1 MTAPDDLPLAA
12 QQPNPGAPFPTA
24 QQPNLLYVLSQH
36 LASHTRDVQLQGQQ
50 HAQSTGLPAVSAG
63 LAQLTTGG
71 ILAAY
76 GGMAGLIHAAPGS
89 VSATNS
95 PSLAH
100 NNAAALFSIP
110 QLCLNNS
117 PHALGQ
123 HAAAGPPPGA
133 AAFGPVHVAAG
144 MMGQQLAGS
153 SLQPAAGMPAASGVV
168 GTSGQHSFLMGGGTS
183 TFGRG
188 PTSSAAAATA
198 TATAAAP
205 AVVPGLQL
213 AATGNLSTAHGK
225 AFSVAAVPSRLQQ
238 ASAPSSA
245 AQPPAS
251 SSAANRPPGTAGAC
265 RVAGAHAAAGCQ
277 SAGTDAAPAAAAA
290 PRADAAA
297 HASRSADSAAAAAGA
312 GSVTADSQLEACP
325 TDLLP
330 VVCGHLHG
338 WYSSSEDQ
346 VLLMQQQHSGPG
358 QQQLKNRLPPAAAP
372 ASAWVTRSGKG
383 GVGSRC
389 CWLCAGWAVCKACA
403 PAQVAHVGQ
412 GAPLYVATTA
422 CHQTVLWRLVIPL
435 QAL

>member
-1 MTAPDDLPLAA
+1 MTSPGGGLP
-12 QQPNPGAPFPTA
+12 PPGDSQPFPTA

-36 LASHTRDVQLQGQQ
+36 LASHSRDMQLQGQQ
-50 HAQSTGLPAVSAG
+50 HPVSTGLPAVSAG
-63 LAQLTTGG
+63 LSQLTTGG

-76 GGMAGLIHAAPGS
+76 GSMAGLIHAAPGS

-110 QLCLNNS
+110 QLCLNSS
-117 PHALGQ
+117 PRALG
-123 HAAAGPPPGA
+123 HAARPPPGA
-133 AAFGPVHVAAG
+133 AAFGPVG

-168 GTSGQHSFLMGGGTS
+168 GTSGQHSFLMGAGTS

-198 TATAAAP
+198 AAAAAP
-205 AVVPGLQL
+205 AVAPGLQP
-213 AATGNLSTAHGK
+213 AATGIVSAAHGK
-225 AFSVAAVPSRLQQ
+225 AFSVAVPSRLQQ
-238 ASAPSSA
+238 ASAPSSP

-251 SSAANRPPGTAGAC
+251 AAAAAADRPPGTAGAC
-265 RVAGAHAAAGCQ
+265 RVAGAQAAAGCQ
-277 SAGTDAAPAAAAA
+277 SAGTDAAPSAAAA
-290 PRADAAA
+290 PRAAAAA

-312 GSVTADSQLEACP
+312 GSVAADSQLEACP

-330 VVCGHLHG
+330 VMCGHLHG
-338 WYSSSEDQ
+338 WYSSSKDQ
-346 VLLMQQQHSGPG
+346 VLLMQQQQHSGPG

-372 ASAWVTRSGKG
+372 VSAWVTRSGEG
-383 GVGSRC
+383 GVWGADAAGCALAGLSASRSR
-389 CWLCAGWAVCKACA
+389 WAGRSCM
-403 PAQVAHVGQ
+403 
-412 GAPLYVATTA
+412 YVATGA
-422 CHQTVLWRLVIPL
+422 CHQTIVWCLVMLL